1 MGSVSQ
7 RLREL
12 DRKVLREEKLQDA
25 DGWRKAMSRWR
36 WMLGSTVFMT
46 GVVAFNVLVGN
57 KPSSIILLPMIVL
70 TAFQAGRVRTEH
82 ERCQG
87 STTFMGKRR
96 PQGL

>member
-7 RLREL
+7 RLRKL
-12 DRKVLREEKLQDA
+12 DRKVLREQSLQDA

-36 WMLGSTVFMT
+36 WMVGSTVFLT
-46 GVVAFNVLVGN
+46 AVVALDVLAGN
-57 KPSSIILLPMIVL
+57 KPSSIILLPMLVF

-96 PQGL
+96 PEGL